1 MNISGPVDIF
11 LIWFLANQIFLELIY
26 VKRWVLFIDFLIKH
40 QFSIN
45 IRLVCCYGGIERS
58 HMFFIILINKTN
70 DTLMCLS
77 GSMFSAMDL
86 IHLERG

>member
-1 MNISGPVDIF
+1 
-11 LIWFLANQIFLELIY
+11 
-26 VKRWVLFIDFLIKH
+26 
-40 QFSIN
+40 
-45 IRLVCCYGGIERS
+45 
-58 HMFFIILINKTN
+58 MFFIILINKTN